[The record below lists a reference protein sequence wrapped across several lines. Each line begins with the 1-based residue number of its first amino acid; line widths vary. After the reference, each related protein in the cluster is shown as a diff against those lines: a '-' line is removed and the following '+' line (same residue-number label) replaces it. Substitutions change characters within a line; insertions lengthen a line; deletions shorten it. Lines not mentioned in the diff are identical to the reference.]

1 MLLGALVDIGAD
13 VEGLKKVADIVCE
26 STPWC
31 ASLDVEVSE
40 ELRGCLRGV
49 NVEVKCVNKT
59 REAKGSQVLEAV
71 RRSAEAVGLGERPFK
86 VAVEAV
92 EAILKAE
99 SRVHGAPPDEV
110 HLHELS
116 SVDTVFDIVAVSWC
130 METLDLL
137 EDTTVVAS
145 PVAVGGGIV
154 EFSHG
159 RLPTPAPATL
169 EILRMGGIP
178 VLGGPVESELSTP
191 TGAALLVSMVD
202 AWSPVHPDMR
212 VLRVGYGAGS
222 MEIPGVPNLLRI
234 SVGEPLESMLMREP
248 LCVLETDV
256 DDLDGETLGYVMERL
271 LEEGARDVRFVPTVS
286 KKGRPGTLLRALVYG
301 EDVDRMVRLIMAE
314 TGTLGVRVLRCVRYV
329 LEREVVPVEIEVGGV
344 RRKVRVK
351 VSRDREGRVIQVK
364 PEYEDLRKLAVET
377 GTPLRRLRQKVLEE
391 ASKSVEGLGKS

>member
-1 MLLGALVDIGAD
+1 MLLGALVDLGAD
-13 VEGLKKVADIVCE
+13 VEGLKKVADAVCE

-71 RRSAEAVGLGERPFK
+71 ERSAEAVGLGGRAFRM
-86 VAVEAV
+86 AVEAM
-92 EAILKAE
+92 ETLLKAE
-99 SRVHGAPPDEV
+99 SRVHGRPPGEV

-116 SVDTVFDIVAVSWC
+116 SADTVFDIVAVSWC
-130 METLDLL
+130 METLSLL

-178 VLGGPVESELSTP
+178 VLGGPVEVELSTP
-191 TGAALLVSMVD
+191 TGAALLVSMAD
-202 AWSPVHPDMR
+202 AWSPVHPDM
-212 VLRVGYGAGS
+212 VVEKVGYGAGS
-222 MEIPGVPNLLRI
+222 TEIPGVPNLLRM
-234 SVGEPLESMLMREP
+234 SVGEALDRMLTQEP

-329 LEREVVPVEIEVGGV
+329 LEREVVPVEVEVGGI

-351 VSRDREGRVIQVK
+351 VSRDREGKVIQVK

-391 ASKSVEGLGKS
+391 ASKSVEDLGKS